1 MIEKLYPYECE
12 KSVFDIDYEKLY
24 DCGYRG
30 LVFDIDN
37 TLVHHGDDATPEV
50 EALFRRLHKMGF
62 KTLLLSNN
70 DEERILRFI
79 RNIDTLYIADAAK
92 PDPGGC
98 FKAAEMLQ
106 TGFDRTVFIGDQI
119 FTDILA
125 ANRSGMASILVDYIV
140 VDERAWIGFR
150 RYAEKLLL
158 FLYRRQRKYRGRL
171 YKNRRESVTYAAEQE

>member
-140 VDERAWIGFR
+140 VDERAWIGKSYCSSF
-150 RYAEKLLL
+150 
-158 FLYRRQRKYRGRL
+158 
-171 YKNRRESVTYAAEQE
+171 TAAKGNTVEDCIKTEGKV